1 MKPWHK
7 IIGVTV
13 FTIMFMIGMFMIG
26 LHLACTRTSVPPLQ
40 TYIKDHVYAELY
52 YVDQGA
58 WGSYVKLEISEL
70 NGSSEETISI
80 RSEDSKPTLDSIVG
94 KDVYISYRDFPGKK
108 HTTLQL
114 HEVLLGDALLRQDS
128 LKYAYHFNNHKSTNQ

>member
-1 MKPWHK
+1 
-7 IIGVTV
+7 
-13 FTIMFMIGMFMIG
+13 
-26 LHLACTRTSVPPLQ
+26 
-40 TYIKDHVYAELY
+40 
-52 YVDQGA
+52 VDQGA